1 MDCIH
6 MHITPILKA
15 WFACGGRDL
24 LVFWSKTQC
33 YKMGV
38 FSLTSVVSGIFFF
51 FLSNLNFIKEQ
62 KLFLSQWVWQGHL
75 VGEQHFCSP
84 ALGIISRSCVWAA
97 QRHPFTLAES
107 GSCWA
112 LAPVC
117 IAISIHPSGLLR
129 LGIGKRTLFRVPLL
143 LWVFVTQAQM
153 Q

>member
-1 MDCIH
+1 MWRQRPLGVLI
-6 MHITPILKA
+6 
-15 WFACGGRDL
+15 
-24 LVFWSKTQC
+24 QC

-97 QRHPFTLAES
+97 QRHPLPLQKVGAA
-107 GSCWA
+107 GHWLQCA
-112 LAPVC
+112 LLSP
-117 IAISIHPSGLLR
+117 SIHLGFSGLAQAKGHCSEFLCCCGSLLR
-129 LGIGKRTLFRVPLL
+129 KHKCSNGKAKWFFIL
-143 LWVFVTQAQM
+143 
-153 Q
+153 